1 VTHRNAAV
9 AGGAQINQSGCAKP
23 LSDMPPPAGPDYVS
37 APTSPSLAS
46 THRLSGARAP
56 DHHGVLCPGEA
67 CVWDL
72 NDAFDLSQ
80 PAISHHMK
88 VLDEV
93 GPVDRENA
101 KRTLTVILNP
111 AAT

>member
-1 VTHRNAAV
+1 
-9 AGGAQINQSGCAKP
+9 
-23 LSDMPPPAGPDYVS
+23 MP
-37 APTSPSLAS
+37 
-46 THRLSGARAP
+46 R
-56 DHHGVLCPGEA
+56 EA
-67 CVWDL
+67 CVRDL

>member
-1 VTHRNAAV
+1 
-9 AGGAQINQSGCAKP
+9 
-23 LSDMPPPAGPDYVS
+23 
-37 APTSPSLAS
+37 
-46 THRLSGARAP
+46 
-56 DHHGVLCPGEA
+56 
-67 CVWDL
+67 
-72 NDAFDLSQ
+72 
-80 PAISHHMK
+80 MK